1 MYLLDANI
9 LIEAKNRYYGLD
21 FAPGFWDWLVQART
35 SGRVFSIEAIRQE
48 IDGRQ
53 DDLSA
58 WSKNCGSELYLSPR
72 ASAAQYLARL
82 STWATTH
89 TQYTEPAKREFL
101 ASADYV
107 LVAQAADL
115 GFTIVTHETP
125 APNAKKR
132 IKIPEACAAVGVQYC
147 SPWRVLRSEGARFVS

>member
-21 FAPGFWDWLVQART
+21 FAPGFWDWVAQACA
-35 SGRVFSIEAIRQE
+35 SGRVFSIEAVREE
-48 IDGRQ
+48 IDGRK

-58 WSKNCGSELYLSPR
+58 WSKNSGSQLYLSPR
-72 ASAAQYLARL
+72 ASAAPHLARL
-82 STWATTH
+82 STWANTH
-89 TQYTEPAKREFL
+89 TQYTDPAKREFL
-101 ASADYV
+101 ASADYF

-125 APNAKKR
+125 APDAKKR